1 MDSLKDLESIQDEQ
15 IRGITMKASAIAL
28 VYDDNVIN
36 LIDSPGHVDFSD
48 EVSSVLLLSD
58 IAFLVIDV
66 VCRKFSFSLNFEFFF
81 IIDKFYCF

>member
-1 MDSLKDLESIQDEQ
+1 
-15 IRGITMKASAIAL
+15 MKASAIAL
-28 VYDDNVIN
+28 VYDDNIIN

-66 VCRKFSFSLNFEFFF
+66 VCSHFCSFQILKFFSIE
-81 IIDKFYCF
+81 KFPCF